1 MSSRTETLASRL
13 TARFAQ
19 ELRALPVVT
28 GDVAFEVDAS
38 QLIAVCRELRDDPQF
53 GFEQLIDLAG
63 VDYLD
68 YGREEWNTLASTATG
83 FSRGV
88 NRIKEMVSEERPKR
102 CSTGSCNC
110 RTRSAARARSPAD
123 RCI

>member
-1 MSSRTETLASRL
+1 MLKSCG
-13 TARFAQ
+13 
-19 ELRALPVVT
+19 ALPALA

-38 QLIAVCRELRDDPQF
+38 QLLAVCRELRDDAQF

-68 YGREEWNTLASTATG
+68 YGREEWNTLGSTATG

-88 NRIKEMVSEERPKR
+88 ESHQ
-102 CSTGSCNC
+102 
-110 RTRSAARARSPAD
+110 
-123 RCI
+123 